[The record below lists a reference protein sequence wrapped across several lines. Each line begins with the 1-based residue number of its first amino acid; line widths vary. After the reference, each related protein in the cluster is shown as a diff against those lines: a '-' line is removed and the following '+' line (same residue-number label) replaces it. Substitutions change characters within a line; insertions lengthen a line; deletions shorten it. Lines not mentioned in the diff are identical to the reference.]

1 MLTFSHILHIIF
13 VNIMSYTEPLK
24 NFKSQIRAINF
35 DGILYKSSSS
45 LPFMNSEGG
54 NNSALYALEILMNIP
69 KNYSPV
75 LRDFWG
81 DLIFDMK
88 AWAQKAQEYNCDILA
103 LKFNINSEKEIDTA
117 INLFK
122 EILEISR
129 KPLLITGAN
138 KKNLD
143 VLLLPKLANIPQK
156 SCIFG
161 MAEQDSYEGLA
172 KIVAKKGHMIIART
186 PIDINL
192 AKELNI
198 LLTESGVPKESI
210 LIDTNMGALGYGLD
224 YGYSII
230 ERVKLA
236 GLDGDEMLNMPIVVF
251 AGEEAWKAKE
261 AKVDDFNSNYG
272 SLKDR
277 AIAWECTTAASILLA
292 GANILVLWHPDS
304 IKGLKRFEGS
314 L

>member
-1 MLTFSHILHIIF
+1 
-13 VNIMSYTEPLK
+13 MSYIEPLK
-24 NFKSQIRAINF
+24 NFKSHIRAINF
-35 DGILYKSSSS
+35 DGINYKSSSS
-45 LPFMNSEGG
+45 LPFLNSEGG
-54 NNSALYALEILMNIP
+54 NPSALFALEILMNIP

-75 LRDFWG
+75 LKEFWG

-88 AWAQKAQEYNCDILA
+88 AWAQKAQEYDCDILA
-103 LKFNINSEKEIDTA
+103 LKFNINDETQIEKAVT
-117 INLFK
+117 LFD
-122 EILEISR
+122 EILKIAQ

-143 VLLLPKLANIPQK
+143 ILLLSKLADIPK
-156 SCIFG
+156 KACIFG
-161 MAEQDSYEGLA
+161 MAEQDSYENLA

-236 GLDGDEMLNMPIVVF
+236 GLDGDEMLNMPIIAF
-251 AGEEAWKAKE
+251 AGEETWKAKE
-261 AKVDDFNSNYG
+261 AKVDDFDENYG

-277 AIAWECTTAASILLA
+277 AIAWECATAS
-292 GANILVLWHPDS
+292 
-304 IKGLKRFEGS
+304 
-314 L
+314 

>member
-1 MLTFSHILHIIF
+1 
-13 VNIMSYTEPLK
+13 MSYIEPLK
-24 NFKSQIRAINF
+24 NFKSNIRAINF
-35 DGILYKSSSS
+35 DGICYKNSSS
-45 LPFMNSEGG
+45 LPFMSSEGG
-54 NNSALYALEILMNIP
+54 NNSALFALEILMNIP

-75 LRDFWG
+75 LKEFWG

-88 AWAQKAQEYNCDILA
+88 LWAQKAQEYDCDILA
-103 LKFNINSEKEIDTA
+103 LKFNIIDEKEIEKA
-117 INLFK
+117 VKLFQ
-122 EILEISR
+122 EILKIAN

-143 VLLLPKLANIPQK
+143 ILLLPKLADIADK
-156 SCIFG
+156 VCIFG
-161 MAEQDSYEGLA
+161 MAEQDSYENLA
-172 KIVAKKGHMIIART
+172 KVVSKKGHMIIART

-198 LLTESGVPKESI
+198 LLTECNVPKESI

-236 GLDGDEMLNMPIVVF
+236 GLDGDEMLNMPIIAF
-251 AGEEAWKAKE
+251 AGEEAWKTKE
-261 AKVDDFNSNYG
+261 SKVDDFDENYG
-272 SLKDR
+272 SLHDR
-277 AIAWECTTAASILLA
+277 AIAWECSTAASIMLA
-292 GANILVLWHPDS
+292 GANILVLCHPES
-304 IKGLKRFEGS
+304 ISGLRKFLRE